1 MGDKPLRSEG
11 EVKMELHKYN
21 SNFGKALFL
30 SWWRSILYVFIAF
43 VVLLIYAIIEGAW
56 GNALKIFLIV
66 MVVTWPLDLLWRW
79 KSIVLMGD
87 ELIVKRILRPRK
99 SFSISE
105 NLISYS
111 MTGHGLYGAT
121 FFVKPVVRVIDPEG
135 SITDIRCTFLT
146 KKNIEKL
153 MSDINSNKRVYMEGE
168 VL

>member
-1 MGDKPLRSEG
+1 
-11 EVKMELHKYN
+11 MELHKYN

-30 SWWRSILYVFIAF
+30 SWWRSIFYVFIAF
-43 VVLLIYAIIEGAW
+43 IVLLIYAIIDRNWAD
-56 GNALKIFLIV
+56 ALKIFLIV

-87 ELIVKRILRPRK
+87 ELIVKRILRPRRK
-99 SFSISE
+99 FSISE

-121 FFVKPVVRVIDPEG
+121 FFVKPEVRVIDPEG
-135 SITDIRCTFLT
+135 KITDIRCTFLT
-146 KKNIEKL
+146 KKNVERL